1 MRDPWLRG
9 QGGAWLPSPQNQGVF
24 NLVVSDL
31 MLPNVNLWDKE
42 KIESL
47 FPSHIANRIVETPL
61 LNMVEVDKLIWA
73 DSVDG
78 VYNVKSGYKL
88 LMNIAGKAEA
98 LVPNVAWHRLWKIHA
113 PPKAKHLLWRIC
125 RGCLPTRLR
134 LQEKYVSCP
143 LSCPLCDQGQEDDW
157 HVFLTCNISLQ
168 AIQATGL
175 EHLLLHRIQPA
186 TNLKELIFDVC
197 SGESKEAAGL
207 FAMLLWV
214 LWQNRNNK
222 IWNDEQ
228 ETGRNLGFK
237 TRFLW
242 QKWYEVQ
249 QFQHGTQHPAQQQ
262 QSITWAKPSQG
273 WFKCNLDAGF
283 HRDLNKTSA
292 GWCLR
297 DHMGRFVMAET
308 TWLNGN
314 YSVIEGEAI
323 AMLEALK
330 AMEQRRISHVIFE
343 TDCKSVV
350 DAIQHFRGGNSDF
363 SLLVSHIKNLLDS
376 NNNFVVKFIKRQAN
390 MVAHSLA
397 RAAISWSSRCS
408 FETLPTC
415 ISELLIN
422 EMI

>member
-1 MRDPWLRG
+1 
-9 QGGAWLPSPQNQGVF
+9 
-24 NLVVSDL
+24 
-31 MLPNVNLWDKE
+31 
-42 KIESL
+42 
-47 FPSHIANRIVETPL
+47 
-61 LNMVEVDKLIWA
+61 
-73 DSVDG
+73 
-78 VYNVKSGYKL
+78 
-88 LMNIAGKAEA
+88 
-98 LVPNVAWHRLWKIHA
+98 
-113 PPKAKHLLWRIC
+113 
-125 RGCLPTRLR
+125 
-134 LQEKYVSCP
+134 
-143 LSCPLCDQGQEDDW
+143 
-157 HVFLTCNISLQ
+157 LQ
-168 AIQATGL
+168 AIQAAGF
-175 EHLLLHRIQPA
+175 EHLLLQRIQHA

-197 SGESKEAAGL
+197 SSESKEDAGL

-222 IWNDEQ
+222 VWNDEQ
-228 ETGRNLGFK
+228 ETGRNLGLK

-242 QKWYEVQ
+242 QEWHEVQ
-249 QFQHGTQHPAQQQ
+249 LFQHGTQQPVQQQ
-262 QSITWAKPSQG
+262 QSFRWTKPSQG
-273 WFKCNLDAGF
+273 WYKCNLDAGF
-283 HRDLNKTSA
+283 HKESNKTSA

-408 FETLPTC
+408 FETLPIC